1 MKMFECVWKESLD
14 REEEC
19 RPPLADWENHQVRS
33 ILVIHQGAL
42 GDFILGLPALETLRK
57 NLPHARTVIVGYPRI
72 LELAD
77 QRFYADETISIDQR
91 EMASFFVRR
100 RPLDSAFS
108 RLFDQFDLI
117 VIFGKDEEGTL
128 TGNLKRVSH
137 GLILHIDPFPSWG
150 ERVHLTD
157 HLLRQFSRY
166 GFQIS
171 ESNPKLRL
179 KKSDQDWGNDFWRRK
194 GVTLEERAEV
204 IILHPGSGSK
214 KKVWPLDR
222 FLGLAQILQNRFGSK
237 ILIPFGPAEG
247 SEVEEVFDGMDPRT
261 WIRVKELSLKE
272 LASVMEGCRLFI
284 GNDSGISHMASALG
298 IPTIAIFGPT
308 DPRVWSPRGER
319 VWVVQK
325 EIPCS
330 PCPRERFLHCID
342 PECLKGIESE
352 DVLEGLE
359 RLGIETSIKERRKG
373 NGREKSR

>member
-19 RPPLADWENHQVRS
+19 HPSFADWENHQVRS

-57 NLPHARTVIVGYPRI
+57 NLPQARTVIVGYPRI

-77 QRFYADETISIDQR
+77 QRFYADETISIDRR
-91 EMASFFVRR
+91 EMASFFVRE
-100 RPLDSAFS
+100 RPLDPALS
-108 RLFDQFDLI
+108 RLFNQLHLI
-117 VIFGKDEEGTL
+117 VVFGKDEEGTL
-128 TGNLKRVSH
+128 IGNLKRVSC

-157 HLLRQFSRY
+157 YLLRQFSDY
-166 GFQIS
+166 GFRIL
-171 ESNPKLRL
+171 ESNPRLRL
-179 KKSDQDWGNDFWRRK
+179 KKSDRSWGNDFWRRK
-194 GVTLEERAEV
+194 GVTLEEKAKV

-214 KKVWPLDR
+214 KKVWPPDR
-222 FLGLAQILQNRFGSK
+222 FLSLAQILQNRFGSK

-247 SEVEEVFDGMDPRT
+247 SEVEEVFEGMDPRT

-284 GNDSGISHMASALG
+284 GNDSGISHLASSLG

-308 DPRVWSPRGER
+308 DPKVWSPRGER

-330 PCPRERFLHCID
+330 PCPRDRFLHCID
-342 PECLKGIESE
+342 LECLKGIEIE
-352 DVLEGLE
+352 DVLKGLE
-359 RLGIETSIKERRKG
+359 RLGIEA
-373 NGREKSR
+373 